1 MTKGMFN
8 SRDGTPIYYEVL
20 GEGRPLFLCYGL
32 LCRREHWV
40 HQLPFFAARYQV
52 VVIDYRGHQR
62 SGIPLNDKNLTIE
75 WCAKDLQDTANLLGL
90 QEFSCLGHSMG
101 VPVLAHLA
109 AWEPVRLKSN
119 VYICGS
125 VNNPF
130 EQMLFTDRLDPIFS
144 ASATVFEKAPF
155 VAERVWQALTQRNPI
170 SDFVAAQ
177 LGFNP
182 DVARKDDVGS
192 YLEGVRQARP
202 EVFYRLMS
210 DYRAVDRRTLLQQS
224 KVPTLVVAG
233 DEDCITPL
241 PVQREMAQLLPHSQF
256 VQVAGGSHNAHMD
269 FPDFVN
275 ERIRSFFEKVS
286 YV

>member
-1 MTKGMFN
+1 MFN
-8 SRDGTPIYYEVL
+8 SRDGTPIYYESY

-40 HQLPFFAARYQV
+40 HQLPFFAARYQTI
-52 VVIDYRGHQR
+52 VIDYRGHQR
-62 SGIPLNDKNLTIE
+62 SGLPLNDKNITIE
-75 WCAKDLQDTANLLGL
+75 WCAKDVQDAADHLGL
-90 QEFSCLGHSMG
+90 KEFSCLGHSMG

-109 AWEPVRLKSN
+109 PWEPTRLKAN

-130 EQMLFTDRLDPIFS
+130 ERMLFTDRLDPVFS
-144 ASATVFEKAPF
+144 ASASFFEKAPA
-155 VAERVWQALTQRNPI
+155 VAERLWHQLTQRNPV
-170 SDFVAAQ
+170 SDFVAAH

-182 DVARKDDVGS
+182 EVASKDDVAS

-210 DYRAVDRRTLLQQS
+210 DYRAVDRRELLGQS
-224 KVPTLVVAG
+224 KIPTLVVAG

-241 PVQREMAQLLPHSQF
+241 PVQKEMAELLPGHHY

-269 FPDFVN
+269 FPVFVN
-275 ERIRSFFEKVS
+275 ESIQSFFEKVG